1 MFCEHVSVGVIGRYE
16 VCTRMGS
23 RRLKLFEVFK
33 ATTLGILAILLLFV
47 GSATHPTTISA
58 YLLFFAIMVLQGIEI
73 FAPSFSLNTLDTK
86 YRTLLLRLS
95 ILAQLIFASSLVA
108 VTDGSGS
115 IYELVYLLPI
125 VSAATKLPGRDVVFV
140 VGAAVISM
148 IGFIVAGETLT
159 PSVVHV
165 KAFQD
170 AVSATV
176 YFTMA
181 GLLVYFFA
189 EDERKQRQKY
199 QDMAAALVESNS
211 KLQTAQAQLWE
222 RLDQVMKMEQR
233 LQEISQMAVLGEVA
247 GQIAHEVRNPLGII
261 KCSAE
266 MLAART
272 KDSSTQRHIQ
282 VLLEEATRLD
292 KAVEGVL
299 RLGSPLRINKA
310 VVNVSELLNS
320 VVQLSSAWSLHP
332 RVSIDVTE
340 PAADSLLEGDYDL
353 LHQALSNLVR
363 NACQAMPSG
372 GVVKICC
379 ASHDDNPRFL
389 ISIIDTGVG
398 MSDEDLRHLGEPFFT
413 KRRGGV
419 GLGFSFARRVI
430 EEHGGVL
437 EVISVQNRG
446 TTVTVSLPRF
456 VHNLPKHLVGAG
468 GQRGV

>member
-1 MFCEHVSVGVIGRYE
+1 
-16 VCTRMGS
+16 MGS

-47 GSATHPTTISA
+47 GSVTHPTTISA

-73 FAPSFSLNTLDTK
+73 FAPSFSSNTLDTK

-95 ILAQLIFASSLVA
+95 ILVQLIFASSLVA

-125 VSAATKLPGRDVVFV
+125 VSAATKLPGREVALV
-140 VGAAVISM
+140 VGAAVVAM

-159 PSVVHV
+159 PSVLHV

-211 KLQTAQAQLWE
+211 KLQIAQTQLWE
-222 RLDQVMKMEQR
+222 RLDQVTKMEQR
-233 LQEISQMAVLGEVA
+233 LQEVSQMAVLGEVA

-272 KDSSTQRHIQ
+272 KDSSTQRHIA
-282 VLLEEATRLD
+282 VLLEETARLNN
-292 KAVEGVL
+292 AVEGVL
-299 RLGSPLRINKA
+299 RLGTPWRMNKA
-310 VVNVSELLNS
+310 SVNVSELLDS
-320 VVQLSSAWSLHP
+320 VVQLSSAWSLPP
-332 RVSIDVTE
+332 RVRIEV
-340 PAADSLLEGDYDL
+340 AAMPPEIILAGDYDL
-353 LHQALSNLVR
+353 LHQAFSNLVR
-363 NACQAMPSG
+363 NACQSMPFR
-372 GVVKICC
+372 GVVKI
-379 ASHDDNPRFL
+379 SLTISGNDQRLD
-389 ISIIDTGVG
+389 ISIVDEGVG
-398 MSDEDLRHLGEPFFT
+398 MSDEEVNRLGEPFFT

-430 EEHGGVL
+430 TEHGGALQVTS
-437 EVISVQNRG
+437 IQGRG
-446 TTVTVSLPRF
+446 TTVMISLPRS
-456 VHNLPKHLVGAG
+456 VPDSARHMAG
-468 GQRGV
+468 VAG